1 MKTLYLDCGM
11 GAAGD
16 MLAAALLELLPDP
29 DGFLDEFRALGL
41 PGVDVRLEKAVK
53 CGIAGSHLAVSARGE
68 EEVSLDDSNCAC
80 PTVHS
85 HVQTHSHELEHD
97 QDHEHEHSH
106 DHEHCHEHDHE
117 HEHEHEH
124 DHEHDH
130 EHEHEHSHEH
140 EHEHSHEHDHEHSHH
155 EHGHH
160 HEHSSLGDIA
170 RLVKGLDLPEKVRLD
185 VLAVYRQIA
194 AAEAKA
200 HDTTAE
206 LVHFHEVGA
215 LDAVADI
222 TLVCMLLD
230 RLAPDEILASPVR
243 VGFGQ
248 VRCAHGVL
256 PVPAPATAFILRD
269 VPVYAGDIR
278 GELCTPTGAALL
290 KQFVNRFCE
299 MPVMKVRA
307 IGYGCGRKDFPAANC
322 VRAMLGDSDE
332 QQDRA
337 SLLSCNLDD
346 MTGEELGFAMEQ
358 LLNAGALDVWT
369 SPAGMKKS
377 RPGVLLSLLC
387 PANDADT
394 FASLLFRY
402 TSTLGVREITVKRR
416 MLERHLEKLDTPY
429 GPVRKKQASGF
440 GTSRWKYEYEDL
452 AAVARKENISLR
464 EAAELLEK
472 KNPD

>member
-1 MKTLYLDCGM
+1 MKILYLDCGM

-29 DGFLDEFRALGL
+29 EGFLDQFRALGL
-41 PGVDVRLEKAVK
+41 PGVEVRLEKAVK
-53 CGIAGSHLAVSARGE
+53 CGIAGSHLAVSVHGE
-68 EEVSLDDSNCAC
+68 EEEVCLDDSDCAC
-80 PTVHS
+80 QTLHD
-85 HVQTHSHELEHD
+85 HVQMRSHKIEHDHDHTHSHEHAHD
-97 QDHEHEHSH
+97 HTHGH
-106 DHEHCHEHDHE
+106 DHEHAHDHTHGHDHDHTHGHDHE
-117 HEHEHEH
+117 HAHDHTHEH
-124 DHEHDH
+124 
-130 EHEHEHSHEH
+130 
-140 EHEHSHEHDHEHSHH
+140 HH
-155 EHGHH
+155 T
-160 HEHSSLGDIA
+160 HSSLNDIA
-170 RLVKGLDLPEKVRLD
+170 QLVNGLNLPEKVRLD

-194 AAEAKA
+194 EAEAKA
-200 HDTTAE
+200 HDTTVE

-215 LDAVADI
+215 MDAVADI

-256 PVPAPATAFILRD
+256 PVPAPAAAFLLRD

-290 KQFVNRFCE
+290 KQFVDRFCE
-299 MPVMKVRA
+299 MPVLKVRT
-307 IGYGCGRKDFPAANC
+307 IGYGCGMKDFPAANC
-322 VRAMLGDSDE
+322 VRAILGDSDE
-332 QQDRA
+332 GQDRA

-346 MTGEELGFAMEQ
+346 MTGEELGFAMER

-369 SPAGMKKS
+369 SPVGMKKS

-387 PANDADT
+387 PVNDADE
-394 FASLLFRY
+394 FAALLFRY
-402 TSTLGVREITVKRR
+402 TSTLGVRETVIKRR
-416 MLERHLEKLDTPY
+416 MLERDFESLDTPY
-429 GPVRKKQASGF
+429 GAVKKKRASGF
-440 GTSRWKYEYEDL
+440 GTRRWKYEFEDL

-464 EAAELLEK
+464 EAAALLDG